1 MASLPQRPVIVRR
14 IRSQT
19 ARALRGAR
27 RRRPTPR
34 ALLHRHHRRLPRES
48 LSSRVRNLR
57 HRPLV
62 SIPRRHHRERL
73 RRALASSSAL
83 DERGAE
89 SPAESAADAAPES
102 TPERRVVIDIAS
114 RRDTIERIETERLAY
129 PLPRP
134 SPATLSLALSLSL
147 SLSLSVLS
155 RSLSLSRAPP
165 PRGRVGS
172 DSTDHDSPRTPPLDT
187 HVSWPRPRV
196 GIFTDH
202 DSSISS
208 TPRPRRRW
216 VDGSI
221 GRWVDGSMGRMN
233 DRWVE

>member
-1 MASLPQRPVIVRR
+1 
-14 IRSQT
+14 
-19 ARALRGAR
+19 
-27 RRRPTPR
+27 
-34 ALLHRHHRRLPRES
+34 
-48 LSSRVRNLR
+48 
-57 HRPLV
+57 
-62 SIPRRHHRERL
+62 L

-155 RSLSLSRAPP
+155 RSLSLSLARPLLAVVWVLIPPITTPHAPP
-165 PRGRVGS
+165 
-172 DSTDHDSPRTPPLDT
+172 L
-187 HVSWPRPRV
+187 
-196 GIFTDH
+196 
-202 DSSISS
+202 S
-208 TPRPRRRW
+208 TPTSRGLVHVW
-216 VDGSI
+216 VFSPITTHQSHPHLD
-221 GRWVDGSMGRMN
+221 RAVDGSMGRSVDGSM